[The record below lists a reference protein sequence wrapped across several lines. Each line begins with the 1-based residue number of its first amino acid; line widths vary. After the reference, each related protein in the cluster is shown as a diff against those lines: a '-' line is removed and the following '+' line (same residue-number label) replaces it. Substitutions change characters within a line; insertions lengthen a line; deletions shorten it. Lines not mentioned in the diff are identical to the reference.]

1 MILLLVTFR
10 LHAPWCRSLKDKR
23 ALVRPLLH
31 QLRTRF
37 NLACAEAGLQDVHT
51 QAELAVVQLAFSA
64 AQAESMQQ
72 TLYDFV
78 SGTCQAELTDW
89 QVEYR

>member
-1 MILLLVTFR
+1 MIVLLVTFR

-37 NLACAEAGLQDVHT
+37 NLAAAESGLQDIHS
-51 QAELAVVQLAFSA
+51 QSELAVAQLAFSA

-72 TLYDFV
+72 ALYDYV
-78 SGTCQAELTDW
+78 VGATNAELTDW